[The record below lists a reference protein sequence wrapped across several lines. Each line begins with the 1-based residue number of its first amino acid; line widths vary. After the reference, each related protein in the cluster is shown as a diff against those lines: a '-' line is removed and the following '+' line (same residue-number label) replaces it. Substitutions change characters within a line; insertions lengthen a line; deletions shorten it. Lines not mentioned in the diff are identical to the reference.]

1 MSQLQSVLVE
11 SQIDVNHE
19 GQRCWKHSLRDRVR
33 NFLRTG
39 TLSGTFYVAAPQ
51 LARETIDTL
60 VAFGREDAAAL
71 ADETV
76 AARKDGYMRTL
87 PLVATAVLSGLPDK
101 ELFARVAR
109 HVLLVPRDI
118 AQFIEICLSGAIPG
132 VQSFG
137 GCRVIAVRERLE
149 GLSEYHAVKG
159 ASSKTV
165 ALRDAVRLAHPRP
178 SDEAKRELLGWLSG
192 RVPGDRVTLN
202 RQVAALE
209 ALKHTSDPSAQVQAI
224 REGRLP
230 FEAVTAAVQ
239 RPSREV
245 WVELLHQAPMFNLLR
260 NLVTFTRHGI
270 FEDQANVEVAVAKL
284 SRPGALAASRILPFQ
299 AYTAWKTYSEQ
310 DAADPRII
318 AALSDAPRV
327 CRESALFAGRV
338 AIAPDV
344 SGSMQSCFT
353 NKQNTTSAAEVA
365 GIFAAGLL
373 RQCPNATVL
382 PFQHE
387 VVPVALNPRDSVLS
401 NAQKIARLGG
411 GGTSLAA
418 PVEMLLR
425 RGDAVDLFVGITD
438 NEEWVSAPGFGW
450 GTGFLDAW
458 RKYKAQVAPAAKAV
472 LVTVVPDLCRP
483 VPETEPDVHFVH
495 GWSDA
500 VMRHVAEV
508 GGAAFTGSDDPD
520 EAA

>member
-327 CRESALFAGRV
+327 CRESAALRRKGSNRAGRLRV
-338 AIAPDV
+338 DAELLHEQAKHHVGCRSGWDFRGGPAPAVSQRDRPALPAR
-344 SGSMQSCFT
+344 SGSRGAQSSRLRVVQRAEDCSSRRRRYFT
-353 NKQNTTSAAEVA
+353 GGPSGDAPA
-365 GIFAAGLL
+365 
-373 RQCPNATVL
+373 
-382 PFQHE
+382 
-387 VVPVALNPRDSVLS
+387 PRRRGRSVRRHHGQRGMGVGSRL
-401 NAQKIARLGG
+401 RLGDG
-411 GGTSLAA
+411 
-418 PVEMLLR
+418 V
-425 RGDAVDLFVGITD
+425 
-438 NEEWVSAPGFGW
+438 PGCV
-450 GTGFLDAW
+450 
-458 RKYKAQVAPAAKAV
+458 AQVQGPSRSGGKGCA
-472 LVTVVPDLCRP
+472 
-483 VPETEPDVHFVH
+483 
-495 GWSDA
+495 
-500 VMRHVAEV
+500 RHRC
-508 GGAAFTGSDDPD
+508 S
-520 EAA
+520 